1 MPTYIELLLGFI
13 ANLFVVVVIVRLIY
27 YPKRRNQNYIFAF
40 FALNTIV
47 YFVMGLLSSFDIGLG
62 AGFGLF
68 AIFSILRY
76 RTDTIPIRE
85 MTYLF
90 VLIAL
95 PTANSI
101 LIKNSLF
108 DEFFIS
114 NLFVVSVLYV
124 LEGGWGFQY
133 ETYKLITYERI
144 ELIRPENWD
153 LLLQDLRE
161 RTGFPITRVEIGNLN
176 FLRDSVEIK
185 VFYDA
190 SSLKHTHISFAQS
203 DILNP
208 SED

>member
-1 MPTYIELLLGFI
+1 
-13 ANLFVVVVIVRLIY
+13 
-27 YPKRRNQNYIFAF
+27 
-40 FALNTIV
+40 
-47 YFVMGLLSSFDIGLG
+47 
-62 AGFGLF
+62 
-68 AIFSILRY
+68 
-76 RTDTIPIRE
+76 
-85 MTYLF
+85 
-90 VLIAL
+90 
-95 PTANSI
+95 
-101 LIKNSLF
+101 
-108 DEFFIS
+108 
-114 NLFVVSVLYV
+114 V